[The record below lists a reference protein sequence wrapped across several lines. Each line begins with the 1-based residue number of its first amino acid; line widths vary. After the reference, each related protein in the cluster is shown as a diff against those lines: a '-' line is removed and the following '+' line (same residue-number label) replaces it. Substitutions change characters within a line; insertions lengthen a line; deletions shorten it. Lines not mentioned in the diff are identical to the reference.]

1 MKVKIT
7 LDFYDGRKSKVK
19 DMDLADGFSMQDLMF
34 LMMRAEVAGIT
45 ITRARPVAHMVRH
58 LESPD
63 EGDEGC

>member
-34 LMMRAEVAGIT
+34 LMMRAEVAGMT
-45 ITRARPVAHMVRH
+45 ITRARPLKDMVKH
-58 LESPD
+58 LKED
-63 EGDEGC
+63 DDDHTV